1 MVLVAKVDDVEIVG
15 RVSANGRIVIPKD
28 IRDLL
33 NIEDGDFVRITIK
46 EVIKVPKSAK
56 TSSKRKKKK

>member
-1 MVLVAKVDDVEIVG
+1 VAKVEDVEIVG

-56 TSSKRKKKK
+56 KNNSSKSRKK

>member
-1 MVLVAKVDDVEIVG
+1 MVLVAKVDNVEIVG
-15 RVSANGRIVIPKD
+15 RVGANGRVVIPRD

-33 NIEDGDFVRITIK
+33 NIEDGDFVRIVIT

-56 TSSKRKKKK
+56 TTKKRKKK

>member
-1 MVLVAKVDDVEIVG
+1 MAKVDDVEIVG
-15 RVSANGRIVIPKD
+15 RVSANGRVVIPKD

-56 TSSKRKKKK
+56 KARKSK